1 MKEIILLIIVG
12 VALYWFLI
20 LRPGRLDFWSVAA
33 KHPDAAY
40 EHFRSDPCWKI
51 FEDQLPGNYR
61 NLVPKSDWV
70 GPFWLF
76 VPKLGNKA
84 IHIVGERSTFEQ
96 SQNDFLG
103 KLRRSA

>member
-12 VALYWFLI
+12 VALYWFH
-20 LRPGRLDFWSVAA
+20 LRPGRLDFWRAAA

-51 FEDQLPGNYR
+51 FEDQLPENYR
-61 NLVPKSDWV
+61 NLVPKSEWV
-70 GPFWLF
+70 GPFRLF

-84 IHIVGERSTFEQ
+84 IRIFGKHPTFEQ
-96 SQNDFLG
+96 SQNDFLS
-103 KLRRSA
+103 KFAQSA